1 MIPLVLVY
9 ITVLI
14 IIIINDIISMYI
26 TVLIIIII
34 NDTISISLYYCTN
47 NNNN

>member
-14 IIIINDIISMYI
+14 IIIINDTISMYI